1 MSEIKVFVYDTC
13 GKKEEV
19 GAALERAGISLVDGE
34 GEEALFAADYLLL
47 STADAR
53 ELDDREVSQAWNFY
67 LDELRWKRKESGE
80 VIIIDCSDVSFSPSR
95 LAYGLKKCKRFRLK
109 QIDEATRY
117 MTGGKQSSPSAG
129 GFASASSYKPADYSE
144 SARYDKP
151 EPKEEKNRESGAC
164 KESHVFGEKTQSE
177 IEAEERKR
185 AEAQANLDK
194 IRKTVAE
201 RDKPIVKSEKM
212 TEILEEARNR
222 LEQRRKEQDADPRLN
237 PEFDGKEL
245 ERHEQTLK
253 RAQVRDERSDDYNPF
268 EGYPDYPKEDK
279 RRSSSQGKNIGITI
293 VISAVVLIMFM
304 IITSTIGMCR
314 FDSAPFSVEWFVPVK
329 ESIIAAILFVRE
341 SIFRL
346 IA

>member
-19 GAALERAGISLVDGE
+19 GAALERAGISLVGGE
-34 GEEALFAADYLLL
+34 GEAALLAADYLLL

-80 VIIIDCSDVSFSPSR
+80 VIIIDCSDISFSPSR

-117 MTGGKQSSPSAG
+117 MTGGKQSSTSAG
-129 GFASASSYKPADYSE
+129 GFASASSYKPADYSG
-144 SARYDKP
+144 SARYDRP

-164 KESHVFGEKTQSE
+164 K
-177 IEAEERKR
+177 
-185 AEAQANLDK
+185 
-194 IRKTVAE
+194 
-201 RDKPIVKSEKM
+201 
-212 TEILEEARNR
+212 EILEEARNR

-304 IITSTIGMCR
+304 VITSTIGMCR
-314 FDSAPFSVEWFVPVK
+314 FEAEQFSVEWFVPVK
-329 ESIIAAILFVRE
+329 ESVVAAISFVRE